1 MDSFIR
7 KKIPFFLNNWNL
19 PNFLR
24 NSSLRHK
31 TACAS
36 HLAYSTFRTEISNFW
51 LLLSWLFRW
60 CFSNEFYMII
70 FHILL
75 MTTDQAFANDG
86 SLYPMHI
93 QLCVTMY
100 VCLFVYLFLWY
111 SLVQHLNRST
121 KCDIRVLIALSREVS
136 YCANQH
142 GTARQSPIQHN
153 TTDGTLFTYLLIYI
167 YSAPVVSSNAWP
179 ESNEIRCERIAAAVK
194 SSKPSVI

>member
-1 MDSFIR
+1 MIEGDCIFPTWYALSRVHFNKTSNNVFCNLHNKVIKQMDSFIR

-75 MTTDQAFANDG
+75 MTTDQALANDG

-121 KCDIRVLIALSREVS
+121 KCDIRVLIALSIVT
-136 YCANQH
+136 CC
-142 GTARQSPIQHN
+142 GKWN
-153 TTDGTLFTYLLIYI
+153 TTGMLRSLII
-167 YSAPVVSSNAWP
+167 FICIFSTCS
-179 ESNEIRCERIAAAVK
+179 IM
-194 SSKPSVI
+194 